1 MNFARLRSRRAGLS
15 LLGLALLSGFVWMLA
30 RSGPLAPIRV
40 TAVMVGEGALAP
52 ALFGIGTVEAR
63 RSYAIGPI
71 AAGRVLRVLVDAG
84 ESVKAGQLL
93 AEMDPLDLEQRSAA
107 LEAALERAGSVA
119 VSAGAQLQD
128 ARARKALAEL
138 NARRYIELGQ
148 KKFVSPSAVEV
159 KQQEQVSAQAGSSAA
174 AAGLAGARQD
184 MARISAERDGLRQ
197 LRNSMRL
204 LAPVDG
210 VVVARD
216 VEPGSTLVAG
226 QAAIR
231 LIDPA
236 SLWVKTRI
244 DQGRS
249 GGLALG
255 LPAGIVLRSNPS
267 RPLAGK
273 VARLELVSDNVTEER
288 VAQIAF
294 DRIPAGVSV
303 GELAE
308 ITLQLPASQ
317 SGLLLPNASI
327 RRHAGATGVWVRS
340 GGALRFVPVAP
351 DSASLDGK
359 VLLRQGLKSGDQ
371 VIVYSEREL
380 SAGSRIQI
388 VDALVGPGSS

>member
-15 LLGLALLSGFVWMLA
+15 LLGLVLLAAFVWMVA

-40 TAVMVGEGALAP
+40 TAVTVGEGMIAP
-52 ALFGIGTVEAR
+52 ALFGIGSVEAR
-63 RSYAIGPI
+63 RSYLIGPT
-71 AAGRVLRVLVDAG
+71 AAGRVLRVLVDVG
-84 ESVKAGQLL
+84 EAVKAGQLL
-93 AEMDPLDLEQRSAA
+93 AEMEPLDLEQRTAA
-107 LEAALERAGSVA
+107 LDAALERAGSAA
-119 VSAGAQLQD
+119 VSAEAQLRD
-128 ARARKALAEL
+128 VRARKALAEIS
-138 NARRYIELGQ
+138 ARRYAELGQ
-148 KKFVSPSAVEV
+148 KNFVSPSAVEA
-159 KQQEQVSAQAGSSAA
+159 KQQEQVSAQAGASAA
-174 AAGLAGARQD
+174 VANLAAARQD

-197 LRNSMRL
+197 LRNNMRL
-204 LAPVDG
+204 LAPADG

-216 VEPGSTLVAG
+216 AEPGSTLVAG

-236 SLWVKTRI
+236 SLWVKMRI

-255 LPAGIVLRSNPS
+255 LPAEIVLRSNPS

-288 VAQIAF
+288 VAQVAF
-294 DRIPAGVSV
+294 DRIPAGVAV

-308 ITLQLPASQ
+308 ITLQLPAGQ

-340 GGALRFVPVAP
+340 GGALRFAPVQL

-359 VLLRQGLKSGDQ
+359 VLVKQGLAKGEQ
-371 VIVYSEREL
+371 VIVYSDREVG
-380 SAGSRIQI
+380 AGSRIQV
-388 VDALVGPGSS
+388 VDALVGPGS

>member
-1 MNFARLRSRRAGLS
+1 MNFVRLRSRRAGLS
-15 LLGLALLSGFVWMLA
+15 LLALALLSAFVWMIA

-40 TAVMVGEGALAP
+40 TTVTVGAGALAP

-63 RSYAIGPI
+63 RSYMIGPT

-84 ESVKAGQLL
+84 DPVKAGQLL
-93 AEMDPLDLEQRSAA
+93 VEMDPVDLEQRTAA
-107 LEAALERAGSVA
+107 LDAALERAGSA
-119 VSAGAQLQD
+119 AMSAGAQLQD
-128 ARARKALAEL
+128 ARARKALAEIS
-138 NARRYIELGQ
+138 ARRYVELGQ
-148 KKFVSPSAVEV
+148 KNFVSPSAVEV
-159 KQQEQVSAQAGSSAA
+159 RQQEQVSAQAGASAA
-174 AAGLAGARQD
+174 EANLAAARQD

-197 LRNSMRL
+197 LRNNMRL
-204 LAPVDG
+204 LAPADG

-216 VEPGSTLVAG
+216 AEPGSTLVAG

-236 SLWVKTRI
+236 SLWVKMRI

-255 LPAGIVLRSNPS
+255 LPAEIVLRSNPS

-288 VAQIAF
+288 VAQVAF
-294 DRIPAGVSV
+294 DRIPAGVAV

-308 ITLQLPASQ
+308 ITLQLPAGQ

-327 RRHAGATGVWVRS
+327 RHHAGVAGVWVRS
-340 GGALRFVPVAP
+340 DGALRFAPVQL
-351 DSASLDGK
+351 DSSSLDGK
-359 VLLRQGLKSGDQ
+359 VLVRQGLAKGEQ
-371 VIVYSEREL
+371 VIVYSDREVG
-380 SAGSRIQI
+380 AGSRIQ
-388 VDALVGPGSS
+388 VVNALVGSGS